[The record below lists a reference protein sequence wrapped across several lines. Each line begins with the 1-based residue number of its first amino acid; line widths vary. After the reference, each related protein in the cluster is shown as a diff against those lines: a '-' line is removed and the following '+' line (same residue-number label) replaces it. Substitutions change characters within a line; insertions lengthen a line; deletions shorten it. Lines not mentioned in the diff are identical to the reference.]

1 MKGGSV
7 KGILALILG
16 ILGGLCAVMGIII
29 ATEAVTLTI
38 GASALVDWM
47 LWLMMSGI
55 LFLACIATALSR
67 REYE

>member
-7 KGILALILG
+7 MGIFALILS

-29 ATEAVTLTI
+29 ATEAVSLTM

-47 LWLMMSGI
+47 FWLMISGI

>member
-1 MKGGSV
+1 M
-7 KGILALILG
+7 GILALILG
-16 ILGGLCAVMGIII
+16 ILGALCAVMGIII

-38 GASALVDWM
+38 GASAVVDWM
-47 LWLMMSGI
+47 FWLMMSGI